1 MVDRVTTQTQMR
13 AAQRNLQENM
23 THLARLQEQ
32 ASTLKSI
39 NRSSDDPTAAAA
51 AMAVR
56 AEMRAVDQYSANAD
70 NGNDWLT
77 TIESSLGS
85 VSDIMNRVRD
95 LTVQGANSG
104 SLSATAKDAIAIEID
119 GLKTDLLSQANT
131 KFLGRSVFAGNSD
144 AAMAFA
150 AAGTD
155 STGATIYAYSGDTAG
170 ASSVER
176 RISATSTVRVDAA
189 GATIFGKDD
198 ESTGSSSV
206 FALLDNIVADLR
218 STNSAVNVGSRLE
231 ELDTRMAIMTGQRS
245 EMGARQVQMER
256 AQSTLLEKTGTLDA
270 QRSGIED
277 ADLGQVIIDL
287 KLQEVTYQAALAV
300 TARVL
305 QPTLMDF
312 LS

>member
-1 MVDRVTTQTQMR
+1 MVERVTTQTQMR
-13 AAQRNLQENM
+13 SAQRNLQANM

-32 ASTLKSI
+32 ASTLKTI

-51 AMAVR
+51 AMSVR

-77 TIESSLGS
+77 TIESSLSS
-85 VSDIMNRVRD
+85 VSDIMNRVRF

-104 SLSATAKDAIAIEID
+104 ALSATAKEAIAVEID
-119 GLKTDLLSQANT
+119 GLKTDLLTQANS
-131 KFLGRSVFAGNSD
+131 KFLGRSVFAGNSNEPT
-144 AAMAFA
+144 AFA
-150 AAGTD
+150 TVVD
-155 STGATIYAYSGDTAG
+155 NSTGVTTYAYSGDPVGTG
-170 ASSVER
+170 GVER
-176 RISATSTVRVDAA
+176 RISATSTVRVDAE
-189 GATIFGKDD
+189 GGTIFG
-198 ESTGSSSV
+198 TGTASV
-206 FALLDNIVADLR
+206 FGLLDNIVTDLR
-218 STNSAVNVGSRLE
+218 SGAEVSSYLNG
-231 ELDTRMAIMTGQRS
+231 LDDRMAIMTGQRS
-245 EMGARQVQMER
+245 EIGARQVQMER

>member
-77 TIESSLGS
+77 TIESSLSS

-104 SLSATAKDAIAIEID
+104 ALSATAKEAIAIEVE

-144 AAMAFA
+144 DATAFTEVTEN
-150 AAGTD
+150 GMT
-155 STGATIYAYSGDTAG
+155 TYSFTETSG
-170 ASSVER
+170 SVER
-176 RISATSTVRVDAA
+176 RISATSTVRVDADG
-189 GATIFGKDD
+189 GAIFG
-198 ESTGSSSV
+198 TGDTSV
-206 FALLDNIVADLR
+206 FALLDTIAAELR
-218 STNSAVNVGSRLE
+218 SDTNVGARLE
-231 ELDTRMAIMTGQRS
+231 GLDERMAIMTGQHS
-245 EMGARQVQMER
+245 EIGARQVQMER

>member
-1 MVDRVTTQTQMR
+1 MVERVTTQTQMR
-13 AAQRNLQENM
+13 SAQRNLQANM

-32 ASTLKSI
+32 ASTLKTI

-51 AMAVR
+51 AMSVR

-77 TIESSLGS
+77 TIESSLGFT
-85 VSDIMNRVRD
+85 SDIMNRVRF

-104 SLSATAKDAIAIEID
+104 ALSATAKEAIAIEIE
-119 GLKTDLLSQANT
+119 GLKTDLLTQANT

-144 AAMAFA
+144 DATAFA
-150 AAGTD
+150 TVVD
-155 STGATIYAYSGDTAG
+155 STGVTTYPYSGDPAG
-170 ASSVER
+170 EGGVER
-176 RISATSTVRVDAA
+176 RISATSTVRVDAE
-189 GATIFGKDD
+189 GGTIFG
-198 ESTGSSSV
+198 TGTASV
-206 FALLDNIVADLR
+206 FGLLDNIVTDLR
-218 STNSAVNVGSRLE
+218 SGAEVSSHLNG
-231 ELDTRMAIMTGQRS
+231 LDDRMAIMTGQRS
-245 EMGARQVQMER
+245 EIGARQVQMER

>member
-1 MVDRVTTQTQMR
+1 MVDRVTTHTQMR
-13 AAQRNLQENM
+13 SAQRNLQENM
-23 THLARLQEQ
+23 VHLARLQEQ
-32 ASTLKSI
+32 ASTLKNI

-56 AEMRAVDQYSANAD
+56 TEMRAVTQYSANAN
-70 NGNDWLT
+70 NGNEWLT
-77 TIESSLGS
+77 TIESSLNS

-95 LTVQGANSG
+95 LTVRGANSG
-104 SLSATAKDAIAIEID
+104 ALSPTAREAIAIEIE
-119 GLKTDLLSQANT
+119 GLKTDLATQANT

-144 AAMAFA
+144 APKAFTA
-150 AAGTD
+150 DAGSNPVTYTF
-155 STGATIYAYSGDTAG
+155 TGD

-176 RISATSTVRVDAA
+176 RISATSTVRVDAD
-189 GATIFGKDD
+189 GGTIFGTGDD
-198 ESTGSSSV
+198 SV
-206 FALLDNIVADLR
+206 FGLLDTVVADLR
-218 STNSAVNVGSRLE
+218 STTTNVGSHLGA
-231 ELDTRMAIMTGQRS
+231 LDERMAIMTGQRS

-270 QRSGIED
+270 RRSSIED
-277 ADLGQVIIDL
+277 ADLGQIIIDL

>member
-104 SLSATAKDAIAIEID
+104 SLSATAKEAIAIEID

-144 AAMAFA
+144 DATAFTA
-150 AAGTD
+150 VTD
-155 STGATIYAYSGDTAG
+155 GSGSTTYAYSGDPAG
-170 ASSVER
+170 SSGVER

-189 GATIFGKDD
+189 GATIFGEDD

-206 FALLDNIVADLR
+206 FALLDNIVSDLR
-218 STNSAVNVGSRLE
+218 STDTAVNVGSHLE
-231 ELDTRMAIMTGQRS
+231 ALDDRMAIMTGQRS

>member
-13 AAQRNLQENM
+13 SAQRNLQENM

-56 AEMRAVDQYSANAD
+56 AELRAVDQYSANAD

-77 TIESSLGS
+77 TIESSLSS

-104 SLSATAKDAIAIEID
+104 ALSPTAKEAIAIEIE
-119 GLKTDLLSQANT
+119 GLKTDLLTQANT

-144 AAMAFA
+144 AATAFSQ
-150 AAGTD
+150 D
-155 STGATIYAYSGDTAG
+155 ATSGSYTFNGDE
-170 ASSVER
+170 SSVER
-176 RISATSTVRVDAA
+176 RISATSTVRVDAD
-189 GATIFGKDD
+189 GGTIFG
-198 ESTGSSSV
+198 TGADPAGVSV

-218 STNSAVNVGSRLE
+218 STTSVNVGARLDG
-231 ELDTRMAIMTGQRS
+231 LDERMAIMTGQRS
-245 EMGARQVQMER
+245 EMGARQVQLER

-270 QRSGIED
+270 QRSCIED
-277 ADLGQVIIDL
+277 ADLGQIIIDL

>member
-1 MVDRVTTQTQMR
+1 MVERVTTQTQMR

-23 THLARLQEQ
+23 THLARLQEK

-77 TIESSLGS
+77 TIESSLSS

-104 SLSATAKDAIAIEID
+104 SLSATAKNAIAVEVE

-131 KFLGRSVFAGNSD
+131 KFLGRSVFAGNSNEPT
-144 AAMAFA
+144 AFTA
-150 AAGTD
+150 QGTNPKNYD
-155 STGATIYAYSGDTAG
+155 YEGGTG
-170 ASSVER
+170 SVER
-176 RISATSTVRVDAA
+176 RISATSTVRVDAD
-189 GATIFGKDD
+189 GGTIFG
-198 ESTGSSSV
+198 TANASV
-206 FALLDNIVADLR
+206 FTLLDDIVADLR
-218 STNSAVNVGSRLE
+218 STDTSINVGARLE
-231 ELDTRMAIMTGQRS
+231 GLDERMAIMTGQHS
-245 EMGARQVQMER
+245 EIGARQVQMER
-256 AQSTLLEKTGTLDA
+256 AQSTLLEKTGKLDA

-300 TARVL
+300 TAHVL

>member
-13 AAQRNLQENM
+13 SAQRNLQENM

-32 ASTLKSI
+32 ASTLKTI

-51 AMAVR
+51 AMSVR
-56 AEMRAVDQYSANAD
+56 SEMRAVDQYSANAN

-85 VSDIMNRVRD
+85 VSEIMNRVRD

-104 SLSATAKDAIAIEID
+104 ALSPTAKEAIAIEIE
-119 GLKTDLLSQANT
+119 GLKTDLATQANT

-144 AAMAFA
+144 APTAFTA
-150 AAGTD
+150 DAGSDPVTYTF
-155 STGATIYAYSGDTAG
+155 TGDE
-170 ASSVER
+170 SSVER

-189 GATIFGKDD
+189 GGTIFGADAK
-198 ESTGSSSV
+198 TGSPSV
-206 FALLDNIVADLR
+206 FGLLDTIVADLR
-218 STNSAVNVGSRLE
+218 STTTTVGAHLE
-231 ELDTRMAIMTGQRS
+231 ALDERMAIMTGQRS

-270 QRSGIED
+270 QRSSIED
-277 ADLGQVIIDL
+277 ADLGQIIIDL

>member
-13 AAQRNLQENM
+13 AAQRNLQDNM

-32 ASTLKSI
+32 ASTLKTI

-51 AMAVR
+51 AMSVR
-56 AEMRAVDQYSANAD
+56 SELRAVDQYTSNAD

-95 LTVQGANSG
+95 LTVRGSNSG
-104 SLSATAKDAIAIEID
+104 SLSATAKEAIAIEID
-119 GLKTDLLSQANT
+119 GLKTDLLSQSNT
-131 KFLGRSVFAGNSD
+131 KFLGRSVFAGSSN
-144 AAMAFA
+144 APTAFTA
-150 AAGTD
+150 VPPANGTD
-155 STGATIYAYSGDTAG
+155 PVTYEFTGGEG
-170 ASSVER
+170 SVER
-176 RISATSTVRVDAA
+176 RISATSTVRVDAD
-189 GATIFGKDD
+189 GGTIFGADVN
-198 ESTGSSSV
+198 TGSPSV
-206 FALLDNIVADLR
+206 FELLDTIVADLR
-218 STNSAVNVGSRLE
+218 STATGNVSAHLGS
-231 ELDTRMAIMTGQRS
+231 LDERMAIMTGQRS
-245 EMGARQVQMER
+245 ELGARQVQLER
-256 AQSTLLEKTGTLDA
+256 AQSTLLDKAGALEA
-270 QRSGIED
+270 RRSGIED
-277 ADLGQVIIDL
+277 ADLGQVILDL

>member
-104 SLSATAKDAIAIEID
+104 SLSATAKEAIAIEID

-144 AAMAFA
+144 DATAFTA
-150 AAGTD
+150 VTD
-155 STGATIYAYSGDTAG
+155 GSGSTTYAYSGDPAG
-170 ASSVER
+170 SSGVER
-176 RISATSTVRVDAA
+176 RISATSTVRVDAD
-189 GATIFGKDD
+189 GGTIFGSD
-198 ESTGSSSV
+198 EASV

-218 STNSAVNVGSRLE
+218 STDNSVNVGSRLE
-231 ELDTRMAIMTGQRS
+231 ELDDRMAIMTGQRS
-245 EMGARQVQMER
+245 EMGTRQVQMER

>member
-1 MVDRVTTQTQMR
+1 MTTQTQMR
-13 AAQRNLQENM
+13 SAQRNLQANM

-32 ASTLKSI
+32 ASTLKTI

-51 AMAVR
+51 AMSVR

-77 TIESSLGS
+77 TIESSLSS
-85 VSDIMNRVRD
+85 VSDIMNRVRF

-104 SLSATAKDAIAIEID
+104 ALSATAKEAIAVEID
-119 GLKTDLLSQANT
+119 GLKTDLLTQANS
-131 KFLGRSVFAGNSD
+131 KFLGRSVFAGNSNEPT
-144 AAMAFA
+144 AFA
-150 AAGTD
+150 TVVD
-155 STGATIYAYSGDTAG
+155 NSTGVTTYAYSGDPVGTG
-170 ASSVER
+170 GVER
-176 RISATSTVRVDAA
+176 RISATSTVRVDAE
-189 GATIFGKDD
+189 GGTIFG
-198 ESTGSSSV
+198 TGTASV
-206 FALLDNIVADLR
+206 FGLLDNIVTDLR
-218 STNSAVNVGSRLE
+218 SGAEVSSYLNG
-231 ELDTRMAIMTGQRS
+231 LDDRMAIMTGQRS
-245 EMGARQVQMER
+245 EIGARQVQMER

>member
-1 MVDRVTTQTQMR
+1 MVDRVTNQTQMR

-23 THLARLQEQ
+23 TQLARLQEQ
-32 ASTLKSI
+32 ASSLKTI

-51 AMAVR
+51 AMSVR
-56 AEMRAVDQYSANAD
+56 AEIRAVDQYSANAD

-77 TIESSLGS
+77 TIDSSLAS
-85 VSDIMNRVRD
+85 VTDIMNRVRY

-104 SLSATAKDAIAIEID
+104 ALTATAKEAIATEIE
-119 GLKTDLLSQANT
+119 GLKTDLATQANT

-144 AAMAFA
+144 SATAFTA
-150 AAGTD
+150 QGTSPETYD
-155 STGATIYAYSGDTAG
+155 YMGGTG
-170 ASSVER
+170 SVER
-176 RISATSTVRVDAA
+176 RISVTSTVRVDADG
-189 GATIFGKDD
+189 GAIFDAVT
-198 ESTGSSSV
+198 SLGSGSV
-206 FALLDNIVADLR
+206 FELLDNIVGDLR
-218 STNSAVNVGSRLE
+218 SPTTVNVGARLQAIDE
-231 ELDTRMAIMTGQRS
+231 RMAVMVGQRT
-245 EMGARQVQMER
+245 EVGARQVQMER
-256 AQSTLLEKTGTLDA
+256 AQSTLLEKAGTLDA
-270 QRSGIED
+270 QRSSIED

>member
-13 AAQRNLQENM
+13 SAQRNLQENM

-39 NRSSDDPTAAAA
+39 NRASDDPTAAAA
-51 AMAVR
+51 AMSVR
-56 AEMRAVDQYSANAD
+56 AEMRAVDQYSANVD

-104 SLSATAKDAIAIEID
+104 ALSATAKGAIAIEIE
-119 GLKTDLLSQANT
+119 GLKTDLATQANT
-131 KFLGRSVFAGNSD
+131 KFLGRSVFAGNSNAPTAFTLGSDPASYTFNGD
-144 AAMAFA
+144 A
-150 AAGTD
+150 G
-155 STGATIYAYSGDTAG
+155 
-170 ASSVER
+170 SVER
-176 RISATSTVRVDAA
+176 RISATSTVRVDAD
-189 GATIFGKDD
+189 GGTIFG
-198 ESTGSSSV
+198 TGGESV

-218 STNSAVNVGSRLE
+218 STVNIGPRLAA
-231 ELDTRMAIMTGQRS
+231 LDERMAIMTGQHS
-245 EMGARQVQMER
+245 EIGARQVQMER
-256 AQSTLLEKTGTLDA
+256 AQSTLLTKTGTLDA

-277 ADLGQVIIDL
+277 ADLGQIIIDL

-312 LS
+312 LA

>member
-1 MVDRVTTQTQMR
+1 MVERVTTQTQMR
-13 AAQRNLQENM
+13 SAQRNLQANM

-32 ASTLKSI
+32 ASTLKTI

-51 AMAVR
+51 AMSVR

-70 NGNDWLT
+70 NGIDWLT
-77 TIESSLGS
+77 TIESSLSS

-104 SLSATAKDAIAIEID
+104 SLSATAKEAIAIEIE
-119 GLKTDLLSQANT
+119 GLKTDLLTQANT

-144 AAMAFA
+144 DTTAFKTVTENGSVTYAFA
-150 AAGTD
+150 GDT
-155 STGATIYAYSGDTAG
+155 TGAG
-170 ASSVER
+170 SVER
-176 RISATSTVRVDAA
+176 RISATSTVRVDAE
-189 GATIFGKDD
+189 GGTIFGTGDD
-198 ESTGSSSV
+198 TV
-206 FALLDNIVADLR
+206 FKLLDDIVADLR
-218 STNSAVNVGSRLE
+218 STAPVNVGARLGA
-231 ELDTRMAIMTGQRS
+231 LDDRMAIMTGQRS
-245 EMGARQVQMER
+245 EIGARQVQMER

>member
-1 MVDRVTTQTQMR
+1 MVERVTTQTQMR

-77 TIESSLGS
+77 TIESSLSS

-104 SLSATAKDAIAIEID
+104 SLSATAKEAIAIEVE
-119 GLKTDLLSQANT
+119 GLKTDLLAQANT

-144 AAMAFA
+144 DATAFKA
-150 AAGTD
+150 VTENGLVTYPYAGDT
-155 STGATIYAYSGDTAG
+155 TGAG
-170 ASSVER
+170 SVER
-176 RISATSTVRVDAA
+176 RISATSTVRVDAD
-189 GATIFGKDD
+189 GGTIFG
-198 ESTGSSSV
+198 TANASV
-206 FALLDNIVADLR
+206 FMLLDNIVVDLR
-218 STNSAVNVGSRLE
+218 STDTSVNVGARLKG
-231 ELDTRMAIMTGQRS
+231 LDERMAIMTGQHS
-245 EMGARQVQMER
+245 EIGARQVQMER
-256 AQSTLLEKTGTLDA
+256 AESTLLEKTGTLDA

>member
-1 MVDRVTTQTQMR
+1 MVDRVTTHTQMR

-51 AMAVR
+51 VMAVR
-56 AEMRAVDQYSANAD
+56 AEMRAVDQYRANAD

-85 VSDIMNRVRD
+85 ISDIMNRVRD

-104 SLSATAKDAIAIEID
+104 SLSATAKEAIAIEID

-144 AAMAFA
+144 EATAFA

-155 STGATIYAYSGDTAG
+155 NTGATIYAYSGDATG
-170 ASSVER
+170 TSSVER
-176 RISATSTVRVDAA
+176 RISATSTVRVDAE
-189 GATIFGKDD
+189 GGTIFG
-198 ESTGSSSV
+198 TGADSV
-206 FALLDNIVADLR
+206 FGLLDGIVADLR
-218 STNSAVNVGSRLE
+218 SADTSVNVSDRLIG
-231 ELDTRMAIMTGQRS
+231 LDDRMAIMTGQRS

>member
-1 MVDRVTTQTQMR
+1 MTTQTQMR

-32 ASTLKSI
+32 ASTLKTI

-51 AMAVR
+51 AMSVR
-56 AEMRAVDQYSANAD
+56 AEMRAVDQYTSNAD

-77 TIESSLGS
+77 TIESSLNS
-85 VSDIMNRVRD
+85 VSAIMNRVRD

-104 SLSATAKDAIAIEID
+104 ALSATAKEAIAVEIE
-119 GLKTDLLSQANT
+119 GLKTDLATQANT

-144 AAMAFA
+144 APTAFTA
-150 AAGTD
+150 SDTD
-155 STGATIYAYSGDTAG
+155 PVTYSFTGGEG
-170 ASSVER
+170 SVER
-176 RISATSTVRVDAA
+176 RISATSTVRVDAD
-189 GATIFGKDD
+189 GGTIFG
-198 ESTGSSSV
+198 TGSQSV
-206 FALLDNIVADLR
+206 FSLLDTIVDDLR
-218 STNSAVNVGSRLE
+218 STANPSVGAHLE
-231 ELDTRMAIMTGQRS
+231 GLDQRMAIMTGQRS

-256 AQSTLLEKTGTLDA
+256 AQSTLAEKAGTLDA

-277 ADLGQVIIDL
+277 ADLGQIIIDL

>member
-1 MVDRVTTQTQMR
+1 MVDRVTTHTQMR

-85 VSDIMNRVRD
+85 VSGIMNRVRD

-104 SLSATAKDAIAIEID
+104 SLSATAKEAIAIEID

-144 AAMAFA
+144 DATAFT
-150 AAGTD
+150 AGTD
-155 STGATIYAYSGDTAG
+155 SSGGTTYAYAGDPAGSSG
-170 ASSVER
+170 VER
-176 RISATSTVRVDAA
+176 RISATSTVRVDAD
-189 GATIFGKDD
+189 GGTIFGRN
-198 ESTGSSSV
+198 EASV

-218 STNSAVNVGSRLE
+218 STDSAANVGSH
-231 ELDTRMAIMTGQRS
+231 LDALDDRMAIMTGQRS

-256 AQSTLLEKTGTLDA
+256 AQSTLLQKTGTLDA

>member
-13 AAQRNLQENM
+13 SAQRNLQENM

-32 ASTLKSI
+32 ASTLKTI

-51 AMAVR
+51 AMSVR
-56 AEMRAVDQYSANAD
+56 SEMRAVDQYSANAN

-85 VSDIMNRVRD
+85 VSEIMNRVRD

-104 SLSATAKDAIAIEID
+104 ALSPTAKEAIAIEIE
-119 GLKTDLLSQANT
+119 GLKTDLATQANT

-144 AAMAFA
+144 APTAFTA
-150 AAGTD
+150 DAGSDPVTYTF
-155 STGATIYAYSGDTAG
+155 TGDE
-170 ASSVER
+170 SSVER

-189 GATIFGKDD
+189 GGTIFG
-198 ESTGSSSV
+198 TGTDSV
-206 FALLDNIVADLR
+206 FGLLDTIVADLR
-218 STNSAVNVGSRLE
+218 STTTTVGAHLE
-231 ELDTRMAIMTGQRS
+231 ALDERMAIMTGQRS

-270 QRSGIED
+270 QRSSIED
-277 ADLGQVIIDL
+277 ADLGQIIIDL